1 MKTIYYFNPKTLH
14 NDTYI
19 TFDDT
24 PGIDDNNP
32 YYIFLKNSI
41 TEGYINKNELNKI
54 RNLLNDWYDTLNN
67 SEKLLLE
74 IGEGENE

>member
-1 MKTIYYFNPKTLH
+1 MKTISYFNPITLH
-14 NDTYI
+14 TDIY
-19 TFDDT
+19 FDNT
-24 PGIDDNNP
+24 SGIDNNP

-54 RNLLNDWYDTLNN
+54 RNLLNDWYDTLSN

-74 IGEGENE
+74 IGEE